1 MLCVTPPRP
10 GPTLSPTQGRPTAPN
25 SELPGSQGT
34 AWNGGGG
41 RERWAQ
47 HRPLSAALPARSP
60 GAVGAP
66 GCGQRPV
73 DIITPYLWGGRPAL
87 ISQPVA
93 LEALLLSPAGS
104 VGGGRPCAHIC
115 SEGMK
120 RRRDRAGRIPLR
132 TSASPPTA
140 SRPFAAPFWLS
151 PFLRIPHRPPRSCAR
166 SPRSPPEVPFS
177 LTAAAVNGDRRLAS
191 PPGSPLGGC
200 GDVRVHPGG
209 SPLQEPLWGCHWR
222 GAEGCAL
229 YPSMAVRSPPPEVF
243 RCFLR
248 HAEFSSLQCFV
259 CGEDGGGDREG
270 VS

>member
-1 MLCVTPPRP
+1 M
-10 GPTLSPTQGRPTAPN
+10 
-25 SELPGSQGT
+25 
-34 AWNGGGG
+34 
-41 RERWAQ
+41 
-47 HRPLSAALPARSP
+47 
-60 GAVGAP
+60 
-66 GCGQRPV
+66 
-73 DIITPYLWGGRPAL
+73 
-87 ISQPVA
+87 
-93 LEALLLSPAGS
+93 
-104 VGGGRPCAHIC
+104 CAHLL
-115 SEGMK
+115 
-120 RRRDRAGRIPLR
+120 RRNEAAKGPSRAHPSPHLCLSSHRIPSIRGPILALSVP
-132 TSASPPTA
+132 TDPTSPP
-140 SRPFAAPFWLS
+140 
-151 PFLRIPHRPPRSCAR
+151 PPRSCAR